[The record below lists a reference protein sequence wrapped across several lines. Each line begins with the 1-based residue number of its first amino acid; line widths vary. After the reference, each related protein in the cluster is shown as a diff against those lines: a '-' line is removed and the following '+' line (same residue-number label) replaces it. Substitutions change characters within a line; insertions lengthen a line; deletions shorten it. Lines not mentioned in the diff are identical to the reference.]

1 MIRRSRG
8 LETTEPCYTAC
19 VWTKTNRLVYSPG
32 MGKQATKSLLLD
44 HGLRLMLERGYNN
57 TGINDVLAGAGAPKG
72 SFYHY
77 FKNKEDFGLQ
87 VVARYA
93 DDGYDEI
100 DRVLGD
106 KRQPPLRRLQ
116 RLFEG
121 YRVDYERRLCRDG
134 CLLGNLGQEMA
145 DINDTFRD
153 RINSHFER
161 WTGRIA
167 LCLDEAVVSGD
178 LSSDVDTNMLAG
190 TLLDAYEGALLRMKV
205 VKSTAP
211 LQAFLDVYFNKTLTP

>member
-1 MIRRSRG
+1 
-8 LETTEPCYTAC
+8 
-19 VWTKTNRLVYSPG
+19 
-32 MGKQATKSLLLD
+32 
-44 HGLRLMLERGYNN
+44 MLERGYHN
-57 TGINDVLAGAGAPKG
+57 TGIHDVLAAAGVPKG
-72 SFYHY
+72 SFYHH

-87 VVARYA
+87 VVGRYA
-93 DDGYDEI
+93 DDGYAEI

-106 KRQPPLRRLQ
+106 KRHPPLVRLQ

-121 YRVDYERRLCRDG
+121 FRADYERRFCRDG

-153 RINSHFER
+153 RIKSQFDR
-161 WTGRIA
+161 WTARIA

-178 LSSDVDTNMLAG
+178 LRADVDTTMLAG
-190 TLLDAYEGALLRMKV
+190 TVLDAYEGALLRMKV

-211 LQAFLDVYFNKTLTP
+211 VQAFLHVYFEKTLMR

>member
-1 MIRRSRG
+1 
-8 LETTEPCYTAC
+8 
-19 VWTKTNRLVYSPG
+19 
-32 MGKQATKSLLLD
+32 MGKQDTKSLLLD
-44 HGLRLMLERGYNN
+44 HGVRLMLARGYHH
-57 TGINDVLAGAGAPKG
+57 TGIHDVLVAASVPKG
-72 SFYHY
+72 SFYHH

-87 VVARYA
+87 VVDRYA
-93 DDGYDEI
+93 DDGYAQI

-106 KRQPPLRRLQ
+106 NQLPPLRRLQ
-116 RLFEG
+116 RLFEES
-121 YRVDYERRLCRDG
+121 RADYERRFCRDG

-161 WTGRIA
+161 WTARIA
-167 LCLDEAVVSGD
+167 LCLDEAVKSGD
-178 LSSDVDTNMLAG
+178 LSSDVHTNMLAG

-211 LQAFLDVYFNKTLTP
+211 LQSFLDVYFNKTLTP

>member
-1 MIRRSRG
+1 M
-8 LETTEPCYTAC
+8 
-19 VWTKTNRLVYSPG
+19 
-32 MGKQATKSLLLD
+32 
-44 HGLRLMLERGYNN
+44 RLMLGRGYHH
-57 TGINDVLAGAGAPKG
+57 TGIHDVLIAAGVPKG
-72 SFYHY
+72 SFYHH

-87 VVARYA
+87 VVDRYA
-93 DDGYDEI
+93 EEGYAEI

-106 KRQPPLRRLQ
+106 KQQPPLLRLQ

-121 YRVDYERRLCRDG
+121 FRADYERRFCRDG

-153 RINSHFER
+153 RIQSHFDR
-161 WTGRIA
+161 WTARIA

-178 LSSDVDTNMLAG
+178 LGTDADTTMLAG

-205 VKSTAP
+205 VKSIAP
-211 LQAFLDVYFNKTLTP
+211 LQAFLDVYFKKTLTR

>member
-1 MIRRSRG
+1 MAK
-8 LETTEPCYTAC
+8 PD
-19 VWTKTNRLVYSPG
+19 
-32 MGKQATKSLLLD
+32 TKSLLLD
-44 HGLRLMLERGYNN
+44 HGVRLMLERGYHN
-57 TGINDVLAGAGAPKG
+57 TGIHDILAAAGVPKG

-87 VVARYA
+87 VVGRYA
-93 DDGYDEI
+93 DDGYAVI

-106 KRQPPLRRLQ
+106 KRQPPLVRLQ

-121 YRVDYERRLCRDG
+121 FRADYERRFCRDG

-145 DINDTFRD
+145 DVNDTFSD
-153 RINSHFER
+153 RISLHFDR
-161 WTGRIA
+161 WTARIA

-178 LSSDVDTNMLAG
+178 LSADADTTMLAG

-205 VKSTAP
+205 LKSIAP
-211 LQAFLDVYFNKTLTP
+211 LQAFLEVYFNKTLTR

>member
-1 MIRRSRG
+1 
-8 LETTEPCYTAC
+8 
-19 VWTKTNRLVYSPG
+19 
-32 MGKQATKSLLLD
+32 MGTQETKSLLLD
-44 HGLRLMLERGYNN
+44 HGLQLMLGRGYHH
-57 TGINDVLAGAGAPKG
+57 TGIHDVLIAAGVPKG
-72 SFYHY
+72 SFYHH

-87 VVARYA
+87 VMGRYA
-93 DDGYDEI
+93 DDGYAEI

-106 KRQPPLRRLQ
+106 KRQPPLARLQ

-121 YRVDYERRLCRDG
+121 FRADYERRFCRDG

-145 DINDTFRD
+145 DINDTFRV
-153 RINSHFER
+153 RIQSHFDR

-178 LSSDVDTNMLAG
+178 LGTDADTTMLAG

-205 VKSTAP
+205 VKNIGP
-211 LQAFLDVYFNKTLTP
+211 LQAFLDVYFEKMLTR

>member
-1 MIRRSRG
+1 
-8 LETTEPCYTAC
+8 
-19 VWTKTNRLVYSPG
+19 
-32 MGKQATKSLLLD
+32 MGKQDTKSLLLD
-44 HGLRLMLERGYNN
+44 HGLRLMLERGYNT
-57 TGINDVLAGAGAPKG
+57 TGIHDILAAAGVPKG

-87 VVARYA
+87 VMGRYA
-93 DDGYDEI
+93 DDGYAEI

-106 KRQPPLRRLQ
+106 KRQPPLVRLQ

-121 YRVDYERRLCRDG
+121 FRANYEQRFCRYG

-153 RINSHFER
+153 RIQSHFDR
-161 WTGRIA
+161 WTARIA

-178 LSSDVDTNMLAG
+178 LGTDADTTMLAG

-205 VKSTAP
+205 VKNTAP
-211 LQAFLDVYFNKTLTP
+211 L